1 MKPYKRPHFWEFWG
15 PDDWFIR
22 GFVVFMVLA
31 VIALTVVLAVGII
44 RDPHASQTEPPAK
57 GTHRVC
63 TTWFMPVSTGK
74 SVILVP
80 EHSCHDE
87 PDHPNK

>member
-31 VIALTVVLAVGII
+31 VIALTVVLAV
-44 RDPHASQTEPPAK
+44 PVAQQAK
-57 GTHRVC
+57 
-63 TTWFMPVSTGK
+63 
-74 SVILVP
+74 
-80 EHSCHDE
+80 
-87 PDHPNK
+87 